1 MVKQRK
7 IIIALLLSL
16 LMAIT
21 ATASAQPADIS
32 GHWAEAQ
39 IQSWLDEGLAS
50 GYPDGTFKPNRE
62 VSRAEFVAMVNRAFG
77 IESEGA
83 LSGFAD
89 VKEGQWFYADVMA
102 AKAKGYFGGYPDGT
116 FKPQNSISRQEAAS
130 SLARLLNL
138 DQTTQVLEQFEDSA
152 QIPQWSRGSVGALVE
167 NGLMGGYPDNTFKPT
182 RSITRAEAVA
192 TLDRARNIEKRLFDK
207 AGTYGPAAG
216 TKTIR
221 GNVTISAAGVTLR
234 NTVITGDLLLAESI
248 GDGDVT
254 LKNVTV
260 KGTTTVAG
268 GGSNSVQL
276 IDCQIPEIKV
286 TKDGVRVVASGN
298 TSIKVTVL
306 ESGAI
311 LVEVETTGPG
321 FETVIVSETIP
332 PGSKISLSGNFES
345 VEVGANVEIDAPE
358 GEIKK
363 LTLNAPAK
371 VTGKAVIKEAT
382 INAEGASIEQKPEK
396 TNVAEGVSAEV
407 GGETVKGSASSGG
420 GGGGGGG
427 GTGGGGTADDPPII
441 TAISGATLDGKTII
455 IGDNPPDPSTVT
467 VTVSE
472 DCNMKMLMNSDEVA
486 AWELSDG
493 VNNLT
498 FAGSVTGI
506 TLTKVFE
513 VMLEEDIDI
522 GELLTVVDV
531 ATVLETAKSSG
542 YRDDFYGETL
552 GNLFDVI
559 DKRITNSESL
569 SNIYGSIDL
578 PAIYSVADDN
588 SKDKLEVAM
597 GAAIKT
603 YDNSLSLTEFL
614 NESYNERLASITE
627 NTSLREEFF
636 EAISFTEL
644 YEAIT
649 TCSNKEA
656 VYNAINE
663 TKLVHA
669 LVENSDK
676 DTLTQCALVLY
687 TSVVNSS
694 DNSIMTDMLGSIHL
708 HSLLDVFSQHG
719 TKIDIVLTD
728 TKNKETTYTVQNN

>member
-1 MVKQRK
+1 MAKRRK
-7 IIIALLLSL
+7 TIIALLLSL

-32 GHWAEAQ
+32 GHWAETQ

-89 VKEGQWFYADVMA
+89 VKEGQWFYDDVMA
-102 AKAKGYFGGYPDGT
+102 AKAEGYVGGYPDGT

-138 DQTTQVLEQFEDSA
+138 DQTTQVLEQFKDSA

-276 IDCQIPEIKV
+276 IDCEIPEIRV
-286 TKDGVRVVASGN
+286 TKDGVRVIASGN

-363 LTLNAPAK
+363 LTLNAPAQ

-407 GGETVKGSASSGG
+407 GGDTVKGSASSGG

-427 GTGGGGTADDPPII
+427 GTGGGGTTDDPPEIN
-441 TAISGATLDGKTII
+441 SVSYGVLDNEAKTITVT
-455 IGDNPPDPSTVT
+455 DNPSFGEATIDVSVASGQAKLNLLFNDEILGTWLFNDGTNQISLSSTI
-467 VTVSE
+467 
-472 DCNMKMLMNSDEVA
+472 DNI
-486 AWELSDG
+486 
-493 VNNLT
+493 NLT
-498 FAGSVTGI
+498 RTFDI
-506 TLTKVFE
+506 
-513 VMLEEDIDI
+513 MLNSGLRHSDI
-522 GELLTVVDV
+522 L
-531 ATVLETAKSSG
+531 
-542 YRDDFYGETL
+542 
-552 GNLFDVI
+552 
-559 DKRITNSESL
+559 
-569 SNIYGSIDL
+569 
-578 PAIYSVADDN
+578 
-588 SKDKLEVAM
+588 
-597 GAAIKT
+597 
-603 YDNSLSLTEFL
+603 
-614 NESYNERLASITE
+614 
-627 NTSLREEFF
+627 
-636 EAISFTEL
+636 
-644 YEAIT
+644 
-649 TCSNKEA
+649 EA
-656 VYNAINE
+656 VNFKDILNIIKE
-663 TKLVHA
+663 SQ
-669 LVENSDK
+669 SDK
-676 DTLTQCALVLY
+676 DIFYNEIFPAILDLVSPEENSAILEAINVSGMYNAAAGSSKTQIESAFAGAISVYNNGMGDNIAESEFLSSFENYIPNVNNKEWERDFYRAIDFTTLYNAVTGNSRDAIVEAVIETNIFEELKNDK
-687 TSVVNSS
+687 VNA
-694 DNSIMTDMLGSIHL
+694 IATGIIIYGKLQDM
-708 HSLLDVFSQHG
+708 SL
-719 TKIDIVLTD
+719 D
-728 TKNKETTYTVQNN
+728 TKRSIYGCIDFVSFLSKLSQTGTTKFELIDKEDSSLKTVYSLVAS